1 MFQSKKNKLV
11 CLLLVTISLLIFVQV
26 ADAATMSF
34 WVNKGQTE
42 TRSIS
47 LEVDDHVLIEFTV
60 TGHGENALDFY
71 LADPEG
77 NMKVGYNSTGSVH
90 YSFVCDRAGEYIL
103 HFSNTD
109 SNENSFVTLNYEVEH
124 YIFGIPQML
133 FLAIIVVLVCVG
145 AVAVFILMGK
155 PR

>member
-1 MFQSKKNKLV
+1 MFQSKKNKLAY
-11 CLLLVTISLLIFVQV
+11 LLLVMISLFIFVRV

-34 WVNKGQTE
+34 WVSKGQTE
-42 TRSIS
+42 TRSIN
-47 LEVDDHVLIEFTV
+47 LEVDDHVLIEFTI
-60 TGHGENALDFY
+60 TGHGENAVDFY

-77 NMKVGYNSTGSVH
+77 NVKVGYNSTGSVH
-90 YSFVCDRAGEYIL
+90 YSFVCDKAGEYIL
-103 HFSNTD
+103 HFFNVN
-109 SNENSFVTLNYEVEH
+109 SNEDSFVALNYEVEH

>member
-1 MFQSKKNKLV
+1 MFQFKKNRLAY
-11 CLLLVTISLLIFVQV
+11 LLLVAISLFIFVQV

-34 WVNKGQTE
+34 WVSKGQTE
-42 TRSIS
+42 TRSIN
-47 LEVDDHVLIEFTV
+47 LEVDDHVLIEFTI
-60 TGHGENALDFY
+60 TGHGENAVDFY

-77 NMKVGYNSTGSVH
+77 NVKVGYNSTGSVH
-90 YSFVCDRAGEYIL
+90 YSFVCDKAGEYIL
-103 HFSNTD
+103 HFSNAD
-109 SNENSFVTLNYEVEH
+109 SNEDSFVALNYEVEH
-124 YIFGIPQML
+124 YVFGIPQML